1 MRKQRIADILILKEV
16 NGMEKA
22 VTVEQQPTELSNF
35 IKEVRENFAAAG
47 KPKAGWLST
56 LLRKLFA

>member
-1 MRKQRIADILILKEV
+1 
-16 NGMEKA
+16 MEKA

-47 KPKAGWLST
+47 KPKGGWLST